1 MSRRA
6 LIRKRCS
13 SCGATIPDKV
23 CPKGHRRWTWS
34 FTVDINPSGA
44 PRKQLTRTGYSTKV
58 EAQRA
63 LDEFKIAASRGE
75 YVEPSRL
82 TVGAYIDERW
92 IPTVQARLRPSTF
105 ESYQRNLRLHVLPAL
120 GDVRLQAL
128 QPTDLNALY
137 ALLLR

>member
-34 FTVDINPSGA
+34 FTVDVNPSGA
-44 PRKQLTRTGYSTKV
+44 PRKQLTRSGYSTKV

-63 LDEFKIAASRGE
+63 LDEFKVASSRGE

-82 TVGAYIDERW
+82 TVGAYIDELVDSGCPGQA
-92 IPTVQARLRPSTF
+92 PTLDLRVLQEESTT
-105 ESYQRNLRLHVLPAL
+105 SRASCHWRPAPP
-120 GDVRLQAL
+120 VIT
-128 QPTDLNALY
+128 TD
-137 ALLLR
+137 